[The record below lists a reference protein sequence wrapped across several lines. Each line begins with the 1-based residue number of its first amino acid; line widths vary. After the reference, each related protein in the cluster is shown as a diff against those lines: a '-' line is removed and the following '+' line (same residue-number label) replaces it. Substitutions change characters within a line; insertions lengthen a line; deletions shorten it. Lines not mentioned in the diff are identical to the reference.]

1 MNQEQLV
8 TALQR
13 QDPGAMSELVTA
25 CGDRLFRSACLL
37 CGNETEAQD
46 LVQETFLEAIRS
58 VHRFQ
63 GRSTLYTW
71 LHAILLNL
79 TRRGRRHR
87 QRLVY
92 DDELINGE
100 MSPANEKPDSSD
112 VRTAASALAQALA
125 RLSDVHREVIVLRYY
140 EELKIH
146 EIANCLDISAGTV
159 KSRLHYAIE
168 EMQKLLPGEMNLFGV
183 RDTKEIQR
191 P

>member
-8 TALQR
+8 TALR
-13 QDPGAMSELVTA
+13 SQDPGAMSELVTVF
-25 CGDRLFRSACLL
+25 GDRLFRSACLL
-37 CGNETEAQD
+37 CGYETEAQD
-46 LVQETFLEAIRS
+46 LVQETFLEALRS
-58 VHRFQ
+58 IHRFQ

-79 TRRGRRHR
+79 TRRSRRRR

-100 MSPANEKPDSSD
+100 MSPAHENPDSSD
-112 VRTAASALAQALA
+112 TRVAASALAHALA
-125 RLSDVHREVIVLRYY
+125 RLSDIHREVIVLRYY
-140 EELKIH
+140 EDLKIH
-146 EIANCLDISAGTV
+146 EIAAGLDISAGTV

-168 EMQKLLPGEMNLFGV
+168 EMQKLLPGEMNLFGAG
-183 RDTKEIQR
+183 DTKEMQR